1 MKPGTIRIIGVIAG
15 ILLAVGV
22 FWFVTSVPEAQNTV
36 RTILP
41 EQNAAQ
47 APPEQISAPKE
58 RDEAGSMQTYS
69 FDKTYSTGEI
79 NRLIKGLYGAYDHLP
94 AQHEVDHYTVT
105 FNTTD
110 EKGVLLTVKGQIY
123 VPKTSGEQS
132 YPVYVFGAGTTG
144 LDDKCAPSKE
154 ISSIDNWGDYNAHM
168 LSYAAQGY
176 IVFFPDYEGFNDL
189 ARMHHY
195 FNSELEAKVMLDA
208 ARATFDFFT
217 EVDSPVTP
225 EEAVFM
231 AGYSQGGH
239 AAFAAK
245 DFHEQYAPEVP
256 LKGVIG
262 YASAN
267 DVIALLQENPS
278 LAPYLVVAYQDFYG
292 KEAVD
297 FTKILSTRWLDT
309 LQIDAV
315 SKCISEASKYFD
327 NTPENMYT
335 SDFQEALYNDFEGT
349 HEFEEFERVLR
360 LNNTGYNQ
368 SSVPMLMLQGSADPI
383 TSQES
388 AEEFIDKAC
397 QNKNK
402 LRYMLYD
409 NVHHYQTR
417 QVSYM
422 DTLEWMESVRT
433 GEEVQNEC
441 T

>member
-1 MKPGTIRIIGVIAG
+1 M
-15 ILLAVGV
+15 
-22 FWFVTSVPEAQNTV
+22 
-36 RTILP
+36 
-41 EQNAAQ
+41 
-47 APPEQISAPKE
+47 
-58 RDEAGSMQTYS
+58 
-69 FDKTYSTGEI
+69 
-79 NRLIKGLYGAYDHLP
+79 
-94 AQHEVDHYTVT
+94 DHYTVT

-110 EKGVLLTVKGQIY
+110 EKGVLLTVKGQLY
-123 VPKTSGEQS
+123 LPKTTGNDS
-132 YPVYVFGAGTTG
+132 YPVYVFGSGTTG
-144 LDDKCAPSKE
+144 LDDQCAPSKE
-154 ISSIDNWGDYNAHM
+154 ITSIDNWGDYNAHM
-168 LSYAAQGY
+168 LSYATQGY

-195 FNSELEAKVMLDA
+195 FNSELEAKVMLDG
-208 ARATFDFFT
+208 ARATYDFFT
-217 EVDSPVTP
+217 EVDSSIKPQK
-225 EEAVFM
+225 AVFL

-245 DFHEQYAPEVP
+245 DFHQQYAPDVP

-315 SKCISEASKYFD
+315 SKCISDASKYFD
-327 NTPENMYT
+327 NTPDGMYIPE
-335 SDFQEALYNDFEGT
+335 FKEALYNDFEGEHT
-349 HEFEEFERVLR
+349 FNEFERVLR
-360 LNNTGYNQ
+360 LNNTGFNK
-368 SSVPMLMLQGSADPI
+368 SDIPMLMLQGSADPI

-388 AEEFIDKAC
+388 AEEFVDKAC
-397 QNKNK
+397 QNGNR
-402 LRYMLYD
+402 LTYMLYE

-422 DTLEWMESVRT
+422 DTVQWMQSILKEQP
-433 GEEVQNEC
+433 VQNEC
-441 T
+441 G